1 MIHLITKYALI
12 LITLNS
18 IALTNIDFCSKNIEV
33 KFPVSLEVS
42 SSPENI
48 TEMEEQV
55 KLKNWEKERLL
66 EDMKREE
73 DLLKQVKELYS
84 KKKQELM
91 DYLTHPSL
99 TQVY

>member
-1 MIHLITKYALI
+1 M
-12 LITLNS
+12 
-18 IALTNIDFCSKNIEV
+18 

-73 DLLKQVKELYS
+73 YLLKQVRELYS

>member
-1 MIHLITKYALI
+1 
-12 LITLNS
+12 
-18 IALTNIDFCSKNIEV
+18 
-33 KFPVSLEVS
+33 
-42 SSPENI
+42 
-48 TEMEEQV
+48 MEEQV
-55 KLKNWEKERLL
+55 KLKKWEKERLL

-99 TQVY
+99 TQMSRDSPTSCSPATPGSNPFGAKSSHTRRY